1 MTQQK
6 LIPNQYMIEQYWHGV
21 NRYYLT
27 QTYIVYTR
35 DRLPLAAFGGAGLFM
50 EHYISQYA

>member
-1 MTQQK
+1 MVEENIT
-6 LIPNQYMIEQYWHGV
+6 PYQYLLERYWYWV

>member
-1 MTQQK
+1 MTREK